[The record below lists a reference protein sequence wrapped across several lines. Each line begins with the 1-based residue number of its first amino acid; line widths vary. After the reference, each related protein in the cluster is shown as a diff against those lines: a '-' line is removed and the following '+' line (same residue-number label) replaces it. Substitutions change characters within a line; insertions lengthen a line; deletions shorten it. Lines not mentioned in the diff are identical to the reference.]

1 MEAEERLGQLDF
13 LIDRIT
19 ELQKRATDLQGRLRE
34 ANQRNFD
41 NNIADK
47 ARFELKLSAEAF
59 YYFAAR
65 LMKILQR
72 FPHLKNFDPPGVR
85 NVRNHLIEHSDK
97 ACSGVT
103 QQNWSFGGEAG
114 PAFKN
119 IRRPNQERVPIDRGL
134 FINAA
139 EFRDNLQRK
148 LMVAIESIPPGT

>member
-19 ELQKRATDLQGRLRE
+19 ELQNRAAESELESALRDDL
-34 ANQRNFD
+34 
-41 NNIADK
+41 
-47 ARFELKLSAEAF
+47 RFQLKLSAESF

-65 LMKILQR
+65 LTKILQR

-85 NVRNHLIEHSDK
+85 DVRNHLIEHPDK
-97 ACSGVT
+97 ASGVT

-119 IRRPNQERVPIDRGL
+119 IRRPNQKHVPIDRGL
-134 FINAA
+134 FINAG
-139 EFRDNLQRK
+139 ELRDNLERR
-148 LMVAIESIPPGT
+148 LLVAIESIPPVT